1 MLPGLQSGVTTLPRV
16 SETSKRSLLGGA
28 LVQIARAG
36 ERRLP
41 CYPEFETQ
49 VPRSKLGQENQAATP
64 YLVYATV
71 IWTGSA
77 NSLQAWDR
85 SLPHQMPDGWQHPT
99 TRHDNPDALGR

>member
-16 SETSKRSLLGGA
+16 SETSKRSLPGGA

-36 ERRLP
+36 EHPLP
-41 CYPEFETQ
+41 CYAEFETQ
-49 VPRSKLGQENQAATP
+49 ARRSKLRQKNQAATP

-77 NSLQAWDR
+77 NSLQAWGR
-85 SLPHQMPDGWQHPT
+85 SLPHQRPDGWQHPT
-99 TRHDNPDALGR
+99 TRHDKRDALGR